1 MPETATVKI
10 ASPHVILC
18 EGKADQ
24 AFLRAVR
31 DRRHLPSFDLP
42 FPVFGLPKNDPRL
55 DSIDSF
61 GNMLEK
67 IKDEAAL
74 DVTLWSRMRGIVMV
88 ADAAEGSDTTIR
100 KIARMSG
107 KAGFGK
113 PGEAGEWSASP
124 TPFFPP
130 VSVLLLPHD
139 AAGGLETLC
148 LRFLR
153 ARHAQVAK
161 CLDAYLNC
169 IPPQTRGPEKRDK
182 AALACLIAAIDRDN
196 PTHALSNE
204 NSFGGTTP
212 LIDVTDPIFTP
223 FAEALRALLA

>member
-1 MPETATVKI
+1 MCETGTI
-10 ASPHVILC
+10 EILSPYVILC

-24 AFLRAVR
+24 AFLRALR
-31 DRRHLPSFDLP
+31 DRRNLPSFDLP

-55 DSIDSF
+55 DSIDGF

-74 DVTLWSRMRGIVMV
+74 DVTLWSHLRGIVMV
-88 ADAAEGSDTTIR
+88 ADAAAKPAATIR
-100 KIARMSG
+100 KIAKMSRE
-107 KAGFGK
+107 AGFGAPAATGK
-113 PGEAGEWSASP
+113 WAESP
-124 TPFFPP
+124 IPLLP
-130 VSVLLLPHD
+130 VSTLLLPHD
-139 AAGGLETLC
+139 TAGGLETMC

-153 ARHAQVAK
+153 TRHAKVAE
-161 CLDAYLNC
+161 CLDDYLSC
-169 IPPQTRGPEKRDK
+169 IPPQTRGPEKQDK